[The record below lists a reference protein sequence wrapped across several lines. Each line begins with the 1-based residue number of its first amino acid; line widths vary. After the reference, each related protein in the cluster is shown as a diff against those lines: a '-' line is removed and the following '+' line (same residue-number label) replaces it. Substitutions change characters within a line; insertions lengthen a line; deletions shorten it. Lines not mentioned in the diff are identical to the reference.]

1 MSVFSAN
8 LNWYKSLKGSLLMT
22 LFCSV
27 FLIIGIGI
35 TVAMIGMSLDWV
47 EAEGVVIDF
56 RSFYDDDSRINAY
69 NIQFVEKLNG
79 TQLIADVWLGSGQKY
94 NVGQKL
100 TILYPPR
107 LIYSAAVHNG
117 LVSNGA
123 VKVKDPIDF
132 YLIPIGL
139 DVVGGIG
146 TFGFLRLL
154 IRSRSQKPR
163 TYPIS
168 RALSI

>member
-1 MSVFSAN
+1 MTIFSEN
-8 LNWYKSLKGSLLMT
+8 LNWYKSRRGSFLMM
-22 LFCSV
+22 LFCLF
-27 FLIIGIGI
+27 FLIIGVGLTI
-35 TVAMIGMSLDWV
+35 AMIGMSLDWV

-56 RSFYDDDSRINAY
+56 RSFYDGDSRINAY
-69 NIQFVEKLNG
+69 KIQFFEQLTG

-100 TILYPPR
+100 PILYPPR
-107 LIYSAAVHNG
+107 LIYSAAVHDG

-123 VKVKDPIDF
+123 IKVKDPIDF

-146 TFGFLRLL
+146 AFGFLRLF
-154 IRSRSQKPR
+154 IRSRSHKPR
-163 TYPIS
+163 AYPIS
-168 RALSI
+168 S